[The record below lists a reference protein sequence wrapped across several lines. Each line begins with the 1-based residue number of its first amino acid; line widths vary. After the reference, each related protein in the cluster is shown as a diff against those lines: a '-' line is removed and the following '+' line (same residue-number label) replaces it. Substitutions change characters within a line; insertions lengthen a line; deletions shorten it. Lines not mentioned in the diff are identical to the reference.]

1 MSWTGAFKT
10 WLESPQLP
18 RFAVRGVDPP
28 FASAAWLQPSTYTK
42 IDSHADMTGNPIIAA
57 QGIRQTSPMRL
68 DTGRWICSGGEWQVS
83 LAVSPDDT
91 ASQWLA
97 NLRRGQ
103 IFQILAGPHTFTEAQ
118 LEPIAVGVLYG
129 VRTSSD
135 HKGMTLTIRSILS
148 AMGSRITGQ
157 TNQIPLFYD
166 IADPAT
172 RRQTTTA
179 ANYSPGDTTL
189 QVVSTTGFEYD
200 SAHAGVRLLIVDPG
214 GTPGTISSSA
224 FFLKAS
230 GTATG
235 PIRFSGVG
243 TVDLYGTTLGSAVS
257 GSPVYSVP
265 FSYGHP
271 IDVAMRFVF
280 GAGFGTGIDTMP
292 AEWGLNFSQVIMDVS
307 DAGLERLNAT
317 ASGGGTYEVEVLA
330 TAQQENPLAWLQ
342 SWMAPHGIFWT
353 LRHGQLTL
361 RAPATPGR
369 AVVRTGIV
377 ITDDDI
383 VSFNV
388 DAFDSAKIPVRLL
401 EYEEASGAV
410 LTSLPIATMETLPV
424 NSTARISF
432 PHVWTNAPN
441 ALRGVYARLRDY
453 SQTLGEIFSLTCA
466 GWRLAQLCP
475 GDDVELTSSYFLA
488 RVVDGSTAV
497 SSRPCLVLSVSV
509 AWTTGA
515 PAVSLVLMDLP
526 DAPAPA

>member
-1 MSWTGAFKT
+1 MSWTGAFKA

-129 VRTSSD
+129 VKTSSD
-135 HKGMTLTIRSILS
+135 QKGMTLTIRSILS

-179 ANYSPGDTTL
+179 ASYSPGDTTL
-189 QVVSTTGFEYD
+189 QVVSTTGFEDD

-224 FFLKAS
+224 FFVKAT

-280 GAGFGTGIDTMP
+280 GAGFGTGIDTLP

-307 DAGLERLNAT
+307 DASLERLNAT

-388 DAFDSAKIPVRLL
+388 DAFDPAKIPVRLL

-410 LTSLPIATMETLPV
+410 LTSLPVATMETLPV

-475 GDDVELTSSYFLA
+475 GDDVDLTSSYFLA